1 MAEGKLRP
9 FTQGHFMVDDKVR
22 IKCTKCSQVFRER
35 AQRIRNGFQ
44 TNCQHC
50 NRLITFDTT
59 SEDRNIRRALMNA
72 KEVRMALDARPKAET
87 PAAAPA
93 GDRSQL

>member
-1 MAEGKLRP
+1 
-9 FTQGHFMVDDKVR
+9 MVDDKVR